1 MRTLATAVYWACGLG
16 LLWVVASWAD
26 VVLHNTTTFE
36 YAAWNI
42 FNMLFQEER
51 KMTIV
56 TYIVTPKN
64 KKEKSYEVPTL
75 KAAVLA
81 TNNRTTGD
89 YQAKYIRIKD

>member
-1 MRTLATAVYWACGLG
+1 
-16 LLWVVASWAD
+16 
-26 VVLHNTTTFE
+26 
-36 YAAWNI
+36 
-42 FNMLFQEER
+42 
-51 KMTIV
+51 MTIV
-56 TYIVTPKN
+56 TYIVTPKS